1 MFTLHCQSISQ
12 SPTTEIDLMECFL
25 KWIAYANMLGTAPNG
40 QLAVLEAVS
49 SVLRSHPDINR
60 LFVVRQVR

>member
-1 MFTLHCQSISQ
+1 
-12 SPTTEIDLMECFL
+12 MECFL